1 MSKVIF
7 LLPSLRVNGGSVI
20 FELINQLINKGH
32 DVQITSLD
40 ELIPVD
46 FFPLIVTPTPINQ
59 AQKLFLEADA
69 IIAYYPVCAYYL
81 NDIET
86 KAKKFYL
93 ITEDQKV
100 FYSKEVFKVNYP
112 QLDEDRLEIEYDTQ
126 QKYIEKSY
134 TLPFHYLTTN
144 DDLTK
149 TFKDYYKRKTITVPI
164 GVNTQIY
171 YPELIFLKDD
181 APRILVEGNL
191 MPWKGLNEINEALS
205 LLRGYQLWT
214 LSDIKYTI
222 KSDKHWQNL
231 NPEQLRKVLSSC
243 DILIRAYTEDGT
255 AELQA
260 QAMACG
266 CVVLTRETSGS
277 KMFCKDGINCLSYNK
292 NEELENKLKTLLIN
306 KELRNQLIS
315 GGLETVKSLDWQN
328 SVQVLEQVMGGK
340 KYGKR
345 RSTQS
350 R

>member
-1 MSKVIF
+1 MKIIF
-7 LLPSLRVNGGSVI
+7 LMPSLKANGGSII
-20 FELINQLINKGH
+20 FELANQLVNKGH

-40 ELIPVD
+40 ELINVD
-46 FFPLIVTPTPINQ
+46 FFPLIISPITIANT
-59 AQKLFLEADA
+59 KNLFNDADV
-69 IIAYYPVCAYYL
+69 IISYYPVCAYYL

-112 QLDEDRLEIEYDTQ
+112 HLDDDRLEIEYRNQ
-126 QKYIEKSY
+126 QNYIERSY
-134 TLPFHYLTTN
+134 TLPLNYITTN

-149 TFKDYYKRKTITVPI
+149 IFTDHYGRKATTLPI
-164 GVNTQIY
+164 GVNTNLFF
-171 YPELIFLKDD
+171 PELVFLKDD

-191 MPWKGLNEINEALS
+191 MPWKGVKEVNKALS

-214 LSDIKYTI
+214 LSDTKYTI
-222 KSDKHWQNL
+222 KSDKHWTNL
-231 NPEQLRKVLSSC
+231 TPEQLRRVLSSC

-266 CVVLTRETSGS
+266 CAVLTTENSGT
-277 KMFCKDGINCLSYNK
+277 KMFCKDRVNCLLFSNS
-292 NEELENKLKTLLIN
+292 NELEERIKEVIKDKDLK
-306 KELRNQLIS
+306 RRLIS
-315 GGLETVKSLDWQN
+315 KGLETVKTLNWDKAVQN
-328 SVQVLEQVMGGK
+328 LEKVIGV

-345 RSTQS
+345 NNKS
-350 R
+350 